1 MNTTAAPGSSHQRP
15 QLTELNRQIV
25 WAHGFG
31 NNEMLQRVGE
41 CGAVTTK
48 MLSHGLRSR
57 WPSSWCEVCEASGQ
71 QPPVAET
78 VRPWSLLVMSSRCS
92 FIPDKT
98 DFLKFD
104 LFFLYFRLKLCGII
118 CWQNNHTTRSVQQ
131 LKAAVINIFIIL
143 VFEQLQFQQLDHSIR
158 FFNRFFF

>member
-57 WPSSWCEVCEASGQ
+57 WPSSRCEVCEASGQ

-78 VRPWSLLVMSSRCS
+78 VVASTKKKIQISGLFQSQAVGFVPLYKRIARSRFFYFAFLNFIVFISCS
-92 FIPDKT
+92 WA
-98 DFLKFD
+98 FD
-104 LFFLYFRLKLCGII
+104 LLYSQQHCCTAKKL
-118 CWQNNHTTRSVQQ
+118 
-131 LKAAVINIFIIL
+131 
-143 VFEQLQFQQLDHSIR
+143 
-158 FFNRFFF
+158 